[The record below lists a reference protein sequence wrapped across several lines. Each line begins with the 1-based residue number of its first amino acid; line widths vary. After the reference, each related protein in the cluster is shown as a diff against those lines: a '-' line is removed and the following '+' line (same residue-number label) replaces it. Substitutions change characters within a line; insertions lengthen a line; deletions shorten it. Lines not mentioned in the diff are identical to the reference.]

1 MILHRIY
8 NFLWTIA
15 PPILR
20 YYLRKRAKKNAD
32 YSLYWNERFGVP
44 YDNPVKNAVWIHA
57 VSVGETRAALPLINE
72 LQKRLPETS
81 FLITQTTPTG
91 RKTAQQLFANAQC
104 RYLPYDNP
112 KYIKQFLDEHSPK
125 IAIFME
131 TEIWVNMLSECEKR
145 HIPTVLANAR
155 LSQKSLSGYLKFASL
170 FKPAFSSLSAV
181 FAQSENDAQRLQQ
194 AGVRQVSVTGNTK
207 YDMPIA
213 QTQQKL
219 AAEFRQKIG
228 NRPVV
233 LCASTREKNG
243 VDEAKMLLNA
253 WKKQKNAVKNTLLLI
268 VPRHPERFGK
278 AFEYAQELG
287 FTVQNRSDNQS
298 VSENTQ
304 VWIGDSMGEMSAYCL
319 CADMVFVGG
328 SLVDTGCQN
337 VIEPILCGK
346 PVLFGFSTFNFAK
359 ATQDAL
365 TAGVARQ
372 VQTADEWG
380 QTVRQWLENP
390 QYKQTMQ
397 KNIADFI
404 QQNQGA
410 AERIAQ
416 SVVEMIQ
423 AA

>member
-1 MILHRIY
+1 MILHNIY

-57 VSVGETRAALPLINE
+57 VSVGETRAAMPLIDT

-112 KYIKQFLDEHSPK
+112 KYINQFLDEHAPK

-131 TEIWVNMLSECEKR
+131 TEIWVNLLNECKKR

-170 FKPAFSSLSAV
+170 FRPAFSSLTHI
-181 FAQSENDAQRLQQ
+181 FAQTAADAQRLK
-194 AGVRQVSVTGNTK
+194 QVGAREITVAGNTK
-207 YDMPIA
+207 YDMPITDA
-213 QTQQKL
+213 MRQL

-228 NRPVV
+228 TRPVV

-243 VDEAKMLLNA
+243 VDEANLLLNA
-253 WKKQKNAVKNTLLLI
+253 WKKQENAVKNTLLVI
-268 VPRHPERFGK
+268 VPRHPERFQ
-278 AFEYAQELG
+278 AACEYAQELG
-287 FTVQNRSDNQS
+287 FTVQNRSDNQT

-304 VWIGDSMGEMSAYCL
+304 VWIGDSIGEMSAYCL

-337 VIEPILCGK
+337 VIEPLLCQK
-346 PVLFGFSTFNFAK
+346 PVLFGFSTYNFAQ

-365 TAGVARQ
+365 SAGVAYQ
-372 VQTADEWG
+372 VQSADEWAETLL
-380 QTVRQWLENP
+380 QLIDNP
-390 QYKQTMQ
+390 KEMEKMQ
-397 KNIADFI
+397 QKIGDFI
-404 QQNQGA
+404 QQHTGA
-410 AERIAQ
+410 AKKIADDIVRI
-416 SVVEMIQ
+416 MGN
-423 AA
+423 

>member
-32 YSLYWNERFGVP
+32 YSLYWSERFGVP
-44 YDNPVKNAVWIHA
+44 YDNPVKNAIWIHA

-91 RKTAQQLFANAQC
+91 RKTAQQLFANVQC

-155 LSQKSLSGYLKFASL
+155 LSQKSLAGYLKFVSL

-194 AGVRQVSVTGNTK
+194 AGVRQVSITGNTK
-207 YDMPIA
+207 YDMPIDD
-213 QTQQKL
+213 TQQKL

-243 VDEAKMLLNA
+243 VDEANLLLNA
-253 WKKQKNAVKNTLLLI
+253 WKKQENAVKNTLLVI
-268 VPRHPERFGK
+268 VPRHPERFQ
-278 AFEYAQELG
+278 AACETAQKLG
-287 FTVQNRSDNQS
+287 FT
-298 VSENTQ
+298 
-304 VWIGDSMGEMSAYCL
+304 IC
-319 CADMVFVGG
+319 
-328 SLVDTGCQN
+328 N
-337 VIEPILCGK
+337 V
-346 PVLFGFSTFNFAK
+346 
-359 ATQDAL
+359 
-365 TAGVARQ
+365 
-372 VQTADEWG
+372 
-380 QTVRQWLENP
+380 
-390 QYKQTMQ
+390 
-397 KNIADFI
+397 
-404 QQNQGA
+404 
-410 AERIAQ
+410 
-416 SVVEMIQ
+416 
-423 AA
+423 